1 MVKTPKMRHS
11 KSRREPVTI
20 DLEPGA
26 VSRIADEDA
35 ARQEARTDE
44 AKAEEAANAS
54 QPEFP
59 EEPVHAD
66 QTDLEPWEHTD
77 ARAKPEQPPA
87 AATKPASEAEIPDPG
102 SSHGPGSSD
111 APAGKTKAYDYSFE
125 DASAKRTQTDGNKA
139 KPETRDEK
147 MAPPPEKRGGLNGVA
162 AGIIGGVI
170 ALVGAGGLQFAG
182 LLGAPGSGAGVSLDS
197 VNGDIASLKTEI
209 AGLKDAGVNGDGA
222 AKMVGLS
229 SGLEQVKADVAALKS
244 AVEKGG
250 AGDAAGVAALGDKVA
265 QIETAVA
272 ALGKAGSSAPVD
284 LGPLNEKL
292 AGLDALVKSAGEATT
307 AQEGRLT
314 ALEQSVSQLSGKVEA
329 AAGQPKVALAIAAS
343 ALKAALERGGPFSA
357 ELETL
362 AAISPDAPQLA
373 ALRPYAE
380 KGVPTRAEIAS
391 QADAAANAMVTAATP
406 VDENAG
412 FLQNLMSSA
421 ESLVKVRPIGA
432 VEGAG
437 APETVARMEA
447 AVNQGD
453 YAKALSE
460 YETLPEAAK
469 AAGADFAGKLKARIE
484 VETQVDALISGAMKA

>member
-11 KSRREPVTI
+11 KSRREPVTF

-35 ARQEARTDE
+35 ARQEAQTDE

-54 QPEFP
+54 QPEVP

-77 ARAKPEQPPA
+77 ARAEPEQPPA
-87 AATKPASEAEIPDPG
+87 AATKPASEAEIPYPGSSDEPG

-209 AGLKDAGVNGDGA
+209 AGLKDAGGNGDGA

-314 ALEQSVSQLSGKVEA
+314 ALEQS
-329 AAGQPKVALAIAAS
+329 
-343 ALKAALERGGPFSA
+343 
-357 ELETL
+357 
-362 AAISPDAPQLA
+362 
-373 ALRPYAE
+373 
-380 KGVPTRAEIAS
+380 
-391 QADAAANAMVTAATP
+391 
-406 VDENAG
+406 
-412 FLQNLMSSA
+412 
-421 ESLVKVRPIGA
+421 
-432 VEGAG
+432 
-437 APETVARMEA
+437 
-447 AVNQGD
+447 
-453 YAKALSE
+453 
-460 YETLPEAAK
+460 
-469 AAGADFAGKLKARIE
+469 
-484 VETQVDALISGAMKA
+484 